1 MHYTVSIAHFLL
13 SNINFYCA
21 VRMHVYV
28 VSHFYYC
35 SGHFRWKWICECL
48 FLLFVLYVL
57 SFCLFTVVGEA
68 IIQRSWD
75 PINMFNPD
83 TFLCLSQYRSWIS
96 NATSWGFF
104 CVQLFVLL
112 ILVELLTPH
121 WLNFL
126 FWSLKPRKV
135 DVTQ

>member
-1 MHYTVSIAHFLL
+1 
-13 SNINFYCA
+13 
-21 VRMHVYV
+21 
-28 VSHFYYC
+28 
-35 SGHFRWKWICECL
+35 
-48 FLLFVLYVL
+48 
-57 SFCLFTVVGEA
+57 
-68 IIQRSWD
+68 
-75 PINMFNPD
+75 MFNPD

-96 NATSWGFF
+96 NATSWVFF